1 MSKIEITKME
11 NFIFLNCSF
20 LDKISDFFK
29 ETKLNTYICLN
40 PFIKIPKEIPTS
52 EYVSSNTHNEE
63 LYFYSKNQE
72 NHIKWINIANN
83 MGFSSIS
90 YLNEVLMAGEGALAR
105 SRRFDYEKLRQDAT
119 RLGLFL
125 EEHNIA
131 QLSEGS
137 FPSAYELHFLRS
149 ILDQG
154 YSKVIFGDEFD
165 ENGNEVNLNYYIN
178 FLEKNKKNLDYCRT
192 IGTLDMKINYLLP
205 WDCFYT
211 VLAADNVY
219 LEKIISKYAFDGFY
233 PDEDMT
239 YLL

>member
-1 MSKIEITKME
+1 ME
-11 NFIFLNCSF
+11 NFIFLNSS
-20 LDKISDFFK
+20 LSDKISAFFK
-29 ETKLNTYICLN
+29 EIKVNTYICLN
-40 PFIKIPKEIPTS
+40 PFIKIPKEIPVS
-52 EYVSSNTHNEE
+52 EYASSNTHNEE
-63 LYFYSKNQE
+63 LYFYCKNQE
-72 NHIKWINIANN
+72 NHLKWSEIAKY
-83 MGFSSIS
+83 MGFQSIS
-90 YLNEVLMAGEGALAR
+90 YLNEVLMTGEGALAR
-105 SRRFDYEKLRQDAT
+105 SNRFDYEKLRQDAT

-149 ILDQG
+149 ISDQG

-165 ENGNEVNLNYYIN
+165 DNGNEVNLDDYIN
-178 FLEKNKKNLDYCRT
+178 FLEINKRNLDYCRT
-192 IGTLDMKINYLLP
+192 IGTLDMKINYLIP

-211 VLAADNVY
+211 VLAADPLY

-233 PDEDMT
+233 PDEDTT